1 MVFIHAFHRTWK
13 TLEYKFLCV
22 SAYELTYIQP
32 LDKAVKICTWPLH
45 VITSRFLWV
54 TYLSQMYITTYWSIL
69 LHPASLCGPMY
80 VSANA
85 ICMCEPSTPS
95 FARSTCIKERWQENM
110 WRRKENDS
118 GRERPKKEKSKGKT
132 GRTERGNRDA
142 VGHLFE
148 HKYLCQRSQCWG
160 TNYVESAQLCSL
172 EEKREIKD
180 ESSCEKTK
188 IRWASVQ
195 VVSCS
200 LLCLLHF
207 FTKYCFRVAWG
218 FVWTVKKSQAM
229 EVVWFI
235 VFEQQCKHSV
245 CSKLKKCPRQ
255 LLDVLKPLGY
265 IFWV

>member
-1 MVFIHAFHRTWK
+1 MPYA
-13 TLEYKFLCV
+13 CV
-22 SAYELTYIQP
+22 NLPHPVLQGPHVSKR
-32 LDKAVKICTWPLH
+32 DDRRIC
-45 VITSRFLWV
+45 
-54 TYLSQMYITTYWSIL
+54 
-69 LHPASLCGPMY
+69 
-80 VSANA
+80 
-85 ICMCEPSTPS
+85 E
-95 FARSTCIKERWQENM
+95 EE
-110 WRRKENDS
+110 
-118 GRERPKKEKSKGKT
+118 KKMTAGEKDQKKKSKGKT

-188 IRWASVQ
+188 IRWASIQ

-200 LLCLLHF
+200 FLCLLHF

-235 VFEQQCKHSV
+235 VFAQQCKHSV